1 MNKPLF
7 LILLTLLAAAPAFAD
22 AEKKPI
28 QVQGDSVEYFHERQ
42 TVVGTGNVV
51 IDYEGTRLAADK
63 VTVHMTTKEATAEGN
78 VILTQKGSVF
88 KGDRGVYNFGTRTGD
103 VERLR
108 AEVEPHY
115 YARAKRIEKIS
126 DEHYRCRDGWITTC
140 KGDHPFYRIQATHI
154 DIYPEQ
160 KVVIRNAVLYVRQ
173 VPVMYVPYYV
183 QYFFDFERLPVQLI
197 PGKNSEWGAF
207 LLSKWRYNL
216 IEQPAV
222 KSRGNVLVDY
232 RTERGLAYGAE
243 NFYRTDALGRG
254 AARFYFISDEKP
266 PEEASQERHRAQWR
280 HQMRLAP
287 DTTLSA
293 EINDLSDATV
303 IKDFFFR
310 EEYERDVLPDNY
322 LSIITAKPEYTL
334 SVLQRSRLDEFFTV
348 VERNPEVRFDTY
360 NRPFLDTPFYA
371 RHEFQGTNL
380 NKEFADSG
388 VEFDASRFDS
398 NHTLSYAG
406 RVGDISVVPHAGT
419 RHTYYSRDSG
429 GERDSVRTV
438 YDAGVDFSTRFFNVY
453 DVSVHRWG
461 LDWNRLRHIFA
472 PTVSYNWRPS
482 PTVDRGSLQQ
492 FDALDAI
499 DKQHFIR
506 FNFENRVQTKE
517 GKDLATRQIARVI
530 PFFDLDYDTH
540 RLDNIGY
547 DAEFQPWPWLGIESD
562 MIYDSVDQRVETA
575 NADLWFS
582 RGAVSFA
589 IGQRYL
595 RDESMQTTTELRWRV
610 NDEWEV
616 RLYDRYEFETSENKE
631 YELTVSKAFDCVI
644 VDFTYNHRDGDT
656 FFVALRLAAF
666 PDVPFGLSQTYNR
679 PKTPAVTGIGSRRYT

>member
-1 MNKPLF
+1 MSSSRSSSAIPRCGSIRTTGRSSTRRSTRGTNSRARTSTRNSP
-7 LILLTLLAAAPAFAD
+7 IPASNSTRAA
-22 AEKKPI
+22 
-28 QVQGDSVEYFHERQ
+28 
-42 TVVGTGNVV
+42 
-51 IDYEGTRLAADK
+51 L
-63 VTVHMTTKEATAEGN
+63 
-78 VILTQKGSVF
+78 
-88 KGDRGVYNFGTRTGD
+88 TRTT
-103 VERLR
+103 RCPTR
-108 AEVEPHY
+108 AGS
-115 YARAKRIEKIS
+115 AT
-126 DEHYRCRDGWITTC
+126 YR
-140 KGDHPFYRIQATHI
+140 
-154 DIYPEQ
+154 
-160 KVVIRNAVLYVRQ
+160 
-173 VPVMYVPYYV
+173 
-183 QYFFDFERLPVQLI
+183 
-197 PGKNSEWGAF
+197 S
-207 LLSKWRYNL
+207 
-216 IEQPAV
+216 
-222 KSRGNVLVDY
+222 SR
-232 RTERGLAYGAE
+232 
-243 NFYRTDALGRG
+243 
-254 AARFYFISDEKP
+254 
-266 PEEASQERHRAQWR
+266 
-280 HQMRLAP
+280 
-287 DTTLSA
+287 
-293 EINDLSDATV
+293 
-303 IKDFFFR
+303 
-310 EEYERDVLPDNY
+310 
-322 LSIITAKPEYTL
+322 
-334 SVLQRSRLDEFFTV
+334 
-348 VERNPEVRFDTY
+348 
-360 NRPFLDTPFYA
+360 
-371 RHEFQGTNL
+371 
-380 NKEFADSG
+380 
-388 VEFDASRFDS
+388 
-398 NHTLSYAG
+398 
-406 RVGDISVVPHAGT
+406 
-419 RHTYYSRDSG
+419 
-429 GERDSVRTV
+429 
-438 YDAGVDFSTRFFNVY
+438 TRFFNVY

-631 YELTVSKAFDCVI
+631 NELTVSKAFDCVI